1 MQLTELTNRILPI
14 VQNSDEYVLSHQMQ
28 FLFLLAPLKKTVG
41 IILKRLYTDKEI
53 TTTLTKRSLKKLIL
67 DTCQKAAFSFDG
79 KMYEQIDGVSMG
91 LSLEPVLANIIM
103 TECERGT
110 VNQLIENK
118 VLQTSCGRPRL
129 GLFNICFSYRKQE
142 RSVTQGPLLI
152 KNNFFIKSSIFV
164 LIGRCVSAGKESH

>member
-91 LSLEPVLANIIM
+91 LFLEPVLANIIM

-110 VNQLIENK
+110 VNK
-118 VLQTSCGRPRL
+118 VLQTSCPVDVLKIRSCRRPVDVPDQD
-129 GLFNICFSYRKQE
+129 F
-142 RSVTQGPLLI
+142 
-152 KNNFFIKSSIFV
+152 SIFV
-164 LIGRCVSAGKESH
+164 FPIENKKDL